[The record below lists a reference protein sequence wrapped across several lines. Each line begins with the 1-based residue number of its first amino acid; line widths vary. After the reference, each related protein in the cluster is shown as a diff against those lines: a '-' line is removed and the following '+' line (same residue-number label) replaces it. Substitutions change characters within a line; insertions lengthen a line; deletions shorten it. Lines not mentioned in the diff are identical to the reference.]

1 MVHGVHVLPQVG
13 QVLWY
18 LELIDEVLAG
28 DSYMLQLGDQ
38 LEIETAHVVAG
49 YELALALAQMLI
61 DRAQMLQQ
69 ALLGLRLVS

>member
-1 MVHGVHVLPQVG
+1 
-13 QVLWY
+13 
-18 LELIDEVLAG
+18 
-28 DSYMLQLGDQ
+28 MLQLGDQ